1 MGVGIIDGS
10 RGFDVIKKF
19 GCVLMKIR
27 WIEILLIIFGLFLAY
42 QIIRYLLGGS
52 WAVDALSLGMLFL
65 IAGILWKMNVDIL
78 KMGIKLEGHINWHK
92 LKDGGK

>member
-1 MGVGIIDGS
+1 LGVGIIDGS

-52 WAVDALSLGMLFL
+52 WAVDALTLGLQF
-65 IAGILWKMNVDIL
+65 IIIGILWKMSL
-78 KMGIKLEGHINWHK
+78 KLEGHINWHK
-92 LKDGGK
+92 LRDGGK